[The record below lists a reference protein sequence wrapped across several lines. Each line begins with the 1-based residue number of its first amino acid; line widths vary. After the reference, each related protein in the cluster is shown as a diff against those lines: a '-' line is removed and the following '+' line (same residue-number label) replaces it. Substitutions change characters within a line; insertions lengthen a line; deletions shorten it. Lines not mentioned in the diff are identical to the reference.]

1 MHIRISIG
9 TKFPLKLTILNFW
22 TKFTKDGYFKS
33 KTEKVNITTEF
44 SIFELVY
51 VLNFCLNWQ
60 FDLLDQICP
69 ERGFL
74 KQKNRIFACAYGLD
88 LLY

>member
-1 MHIRISIG
+1 MHIRISRG
-9 TKFPLKLTILNFW
+9 TKFPPKLTILNFW

-51 VLNFCLNWQ
+51 VLNFCLN
-60 FDLLDQICP
+60 
-69 ERGFL
+69 
-74 KQKNRIFACAYGLD
+74 
-88 LLY
+88 